1 MGAASKVRSDIAFAV
16 VDLLVVASAY
26 FLALSYKMLDPFML
40 GRSLYFRD
48 LALALPVIA
57 LVHLIYNNL
66 AGAYGYPSE
75 EAGTGKARWVAVTR
89 VTAAN
94 IFSIVTLLALN
105 YLARSWGISIIL
117 PFFVILLGGLL
128 SLCGMGLVRLR
139 SRPFSLT
146 GMDV

>member
-26 FLALSYKMLDPFML
+26 FLALSYKMLDPFID
-40 GRSLYFRD
+40 GSLYFRE

-105 YLARSWGISIIL
+105 YFARSWGISIIV
-117 PFFVILLGGLL
+117 PFSVILLGGLL